1 MEAELNGAN
10 NNSKARSMLEEFIEG
25 KILQKNKEVLNK
37 LECDVE
43 EEEKKEVKE

>member
-25 KILQKNKEVLNK
+25 KIL
-37 LECDVE
+37 
-43 EEEKKEVKE
+43 